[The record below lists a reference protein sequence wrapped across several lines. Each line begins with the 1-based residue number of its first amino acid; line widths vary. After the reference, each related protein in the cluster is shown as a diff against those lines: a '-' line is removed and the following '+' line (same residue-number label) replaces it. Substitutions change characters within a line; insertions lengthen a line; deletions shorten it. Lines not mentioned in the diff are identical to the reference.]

1 MSSPANTVNSVMQ
14 WLMGIFKVWLPTLPL
29 SGVWAPF
36 QALWELVVPGP
47 LPDPNAPLPWNIG
60 VTPDWTIPIAGVRLI
75 PAQIS
80 IMVQETADSP
90 ALEVPLAQ
98 PRETQR
104 NARPPKAGPG
114 KILSKNKKTK
124 VTKQRRTK

>member
-1 MSSPANTVNSVMQ
+1 MSSPTNTVNSVMQ
-14 WLMGIFKVWLPTLPL
+14 WLIGIFKVWLPTLPL

-80 IMVQETADSP
+80 VVVQETGGSP
-90 ALEVPLAQ
+90 AVEATLAPPRKAQ
-98 PRETQR
+98 PNR
-104 NARPPKAGPG
+104 RPPKKPTG
-114 KILSKNKKTK
+114 KNLSKSSKTK
-124 VTKQRRTK
+124 MTKQRKTK